1 MAWHPWN
8 KGKMARIRV
17 LRFEVDLLSPRG
29 DRGGMSDLARLTR
42 IHQLPVLTR
51 GLIRL
56 GSILVNLLCATL
68 RYKVI
73 DEAGFLEKPSPRP
86 VVILVWHNRILAMPV
101 VYRRYYPK
109 RKGLLVLTSA
119 SRDGAYLSEFV
130 RCFGMDSVRGSSSR
144 RGAAALLDLIRN
156 LEAGFDLCITP
167 DGPRGPRYHLGPG
180 PLLLSERCQ
189 VPLMPLLVEYS
200 AFWRF
205 KSWDGFA
212 VPKPFSKVT
221 ITSLPLIEIESCET
235 EAAFEEKRKQVESR
249 MTERLVMR

>member
-1 MAWHPWN
+1 
-8 KGKMARIRV
+8 
-17 LRFEVDLLSPRG
+17 
-29 DRGGMSDLARLTR
+29 MSDLARSTRIYQLPALTR
-42 IHQLPVLTR
+42 V
-51 GLIRL
+51 LIRL

-73 DEAGFLEKPSPRP
+73 DEAGFLGKPLPRP

-101 VYRRYYPK
+101 VFRRYYPK

-130 RCFGMDSVRGSSSR
+130 RCFGMGSVRGSSSR
-144 RGAAALLDLIRN
+144 RGAAALLDLVRSV
-156 LEAGFDLCITP
+156 EAGFDLCITP
-167 DGPRGPRYHLGPG
+167 DGPRGPRYCLGPG
-180 PLLLSERCQ
+180 ALLLSEKCQ

-221 ITSLPLIEIESCET
+221 VTALPLIDIEASET
-235 EAAFEEKRKQVESR
+235 EAAFEEKRRQVELR
-249 MTERLVMR
+249 MSERMVMR

>member
-1 MAWHPWN
+1 
-8 KGKMARIRV
+8 
-17 LRFEVDLLSPRG
+17 
-29 DRGGMSDLARLTR
+29 MSDLARSTRIYQLPALTR
-42 IHQLPVLTR
+42 F
-51 GLIRL
+51 LIWL

-73 DEAGFLEKPSPRP
+73 DEAGFLGKPLPRP

-101 VYRRYYPK
+101 VFRRYYPK

-130 RCFGMDSVRGSSSR
+130 RCFGMGSVRGSSSR
-144 RGAAALLDLIRN
+144 RGAAALLDLVRSV
-156 LEAGFDLCITP
+156 EAGFDLCITP
-167 DGPRGPRYHLGPG
+167 DGPRGPRYCLGPG
-180 PLLLSERCQ
+180 ALLLSEKCQ

-221 ITSLPLIEIESCET
+221 VTALPLIDIEGSET
-235 EAAFEEKRKQVESR
+235 EAAFEEKRKQVELR
-249 MTERLVMR
+249 MSERMVMR

>member
-1 MAWHPWN
+1 
-8 KGKMARIRV
+8 
-17 LRFEVDLLSPRG
+17 
-29 DRGGMSDLARLTR
+29 MSDLARSGR
-42 IHQLPVLTR
+42 IHQLPLLTR

-56 GSILVNLLCATL
+56 GSILVSLLCATL

-73 DEAGFLEKPSPRP
+73 DEAGFLENPFPRP
-86 VVILVWHNRILAMPV
+86 VVILVWHNRILAMPA

-130 RCFGMDSVRGSSSR
+130 RCFGMGSVRGSSSR

-167 DGPRGPRYHLGPG
+167 DGPRGPRYSLGPG
-180 PLLLSERCQ
+180 VLLLSERCQ
-189 VPLMPLLVEYS
+189 VPLLPLLVEYS

-221 ITSLPLIEIESCET
+221 ITALPLIEIETAES
-235 EAAFEEKRKQVESR
+235 EAAFEEKRKQVETR
-249 MTERLVMR
+249 MTERLVMK

>member
-1 MAWHPWN
+1 
-8 KGKMARIRV
+8 
-17 LRFEVDLLSPRG
+17 
-29 DRGGMSDLARLTR
+29 MSDLARSTRIYQLPALTR
-42 IHQLPVLTR
+42 A
-51 GLIRL
+51 LIWL
-56 GSILVNLLCATL
+56 GSILVNMLCASL

-73 DEAGFLEKPSPRP
+73 DESGFLEKPSPRP

-101 VYRRYYPK
+101 VFRRYYPK

-130 RCFGMDSVRGSSSR
+130 RCFGMGAVRGSSSR
-144 RGAAALLDLIRN
+144 RGAAALLDLVRSV
-156 LEAGFDLCITP
+156 EAGFDLCITP
-167 DGPRGPRYHLGPG
+167 DGPRGPRYYLGPG
-180 PLLLSERCQ
+180 ALLLSQKCQ

-221 ITSLPLIEIESCET
+221 VTSLPLIDIEPSET
-235 EAAFEEKRKQVESR
+235 DAAFEEKRKRVELR
-249 MTERLVMR
+249 MSERMVMR